1 MIKMQESDLIYN
13 VMRKAEKSFIR
24 EMQFLKAINM
34 EDGNFELP
42 TSLKDLWDTFQ
53 NKGKIDKFQARMRA
67 CVFNQKGKGN
77 YEWLLYLSNKGF
89 VDKIIKTGDLKM
101 QEYVRLSG
109 RKAEYLQQSEITS
122 RKPGGDEYV
131 LNPVFLKTRLLEMSK
146 DMGKELIES
155 FKKDVKKNGMRQN
168 DVFFK

>member
-1 MIKMQESDLIYN
+1 MQESDLIYN

-34 EDGNFELP
+34 ENGYKLP
-42 TSLKDLWDTFQ
+42 TSLEDLWNTFQ
-53 NKGKIDKFQARMRA
+53 SKDAINQFQARMRA
-67 CVFNQKGKGN
+67 CVFDNKGSGN
-77 YEWLLYLSNKGF
+77 YEWLLWLSNKGF

-131 LNPVFLKTRLLEMSK
+131 LNPHFLQNRLLKMS
-146 DMGKELIES
+146 
-155 FKKDVKKNGMRQN
+155 
-168 DVFFK
+168 

>member
-1 MIKMQESDLIYN
+1 
-13 VMRKAEKSFIR
+13 MRKAEKSFIR

-34 EDGNFELP
+34 EGNGYTLP
-42 TSLKDLWDTFQ
+42 TSLEEMWKIFQDKDAINQ
-53 NKGKIDKFQARMRA
+53 FQARMRA
-67 CVFNQKGKGN
+67 CVFSEKGNGN
-77 YEWLLYLSNKGF
+77 YEWLIWLSNKGF
-89 VDKIIKTGDLKM
+89 VDRIIKTGDLKM

-122 RKPGGDEYV
+122 KKPGGDEYV
-131 LNPVFLKTRLLEMSK
+131 LNPIFLKNRLLEMSK

-155 FKKDVKKNGMRQN
+155 FKKDVKKNGMKQN

>member
-34 EDGNFELP
+34 ENGKYELP
-42 TSLKDLWDTFQ
+42 TSLEELWKVFQ
-53 NKGKIDKFQARMRA
+53 SRDAINQFQARMRA
-67 CVFNQKGKGN
+67 CVFNEKGKGN

-122 RKPGGDEYV
+122 RKPGGEEYV
-131 LNPVFLKTRLLEMSK
+131 LDPVFLKNRLLEMSK
-146 DMGKELIES
+146 DMGRELIES
-155 FKKDVKKNGMRQN
+155 FKKDVKKNGMRQG

>member
-34 EDGNFELP
+34 EDGNFQLP

-67 CVFNQKGKGN
+67 CVFDKKGSGN
-77 YEWLLYLSNKGF
+77 YEWIMGLSNKGF
-89 VDKIIKTGDLKM
+89 VDSIIKTGTIKM

-109 RKAEYLQQSEITS
+109 RKAEYL
-122 RKPGGDEYV
+122 
-131 LNPVFLKTRLLEMSK
+131 
-146 DMGKELIES
+146 
-155 FKKDVKKNGMRQN
+155 
-168 DVFFK
+168 